1 MIYSLLKKTPK
12 KTRKNTQNET
22 RIKIDCRKTNKGEGK
37 LLKLIITHAVIIS
50 ILPSEYCN

>member
-12 KTRKNTQNET
+12 KTRKNTQKET
-22 RIKIDCRKTNKGEGK
+22 RIKTDCRKTNKGGDK